1 MLAAVMPKR
10 NGRLSPD
17 RGEDTMTQF
26 ASDRLPLV
34 IGITGHRDLH
44 DRDVPLLEQTV
55 ASVIE
60 ALRRDFL
67 AGDSETPVIVL
78 SGLAEGADRVAARA
92 ALAAGA
98 KLVAP
103 LPMPLAE
110 YRRDFEPGLK
120 TGNITEFEELFAQAI
135 AAPVMPLRIASVEA
149 LRDSHRR
156 ADQYR
161 ALGIFIARHCHVLL
175 ALWDGNGQ
183 DVSPGGAAEVVALKR
198 DGIPLGLAGSA
209 RECLEGSGIGP
220 VIEILTP
227 RMKHA
232 HAAREVSVKPWGKE
246 VIEQHDR
253 PHQSWRAAVETLAHS
268 LAPGRKPRTVTLP
281 PAQRR
286 EIESWQRFEALV
298 GCNRQ
303 FNRDAEA
310 LLRRTDGARRME
322 ESLVS
327 LFEDGDAVGNDWPD
341 ARRRVAELA
350 PLGLRFHAMADAL
363 AQERGSRLNANWKL
377 LSACGLVGFV
387 CFALVAQA
395 ASVASGGMVA
405 VLLGGYFVCLVAAL
419 VLIVQAG
426 RERHWH
432 LVYRALAEALRVAV
446 FWKLLGITPGYV
458 QATSSGAHD
467 AQVGGGPAQE
477 VADAGPIRG
486 PGELAWVT
494 VCLRTLEGLDKPQ
507 GTFPHALDPIGH
519 AIARR
524 FWVLGQSARYGREAS
539 RQVQLADRHEACA
552 AALIALSLLVLAP
565 QELYLLLAGDRRGWL
580 AQAIVVLI
588 GLLPAMAA
596 ALIVY
601 SGQWAFRAHARQC
614 QRLHVLFERALDLL
628 PVELDDETQER
639 ARSVYHQLGLAAL
652 SESAQRAAL
661 PARGPALPPQ

>member
-1 MLAAVMPKR
+1 MLAAVMRKR
-10 NGRLSPD
+10 NARLSPD

-34 IGITGHRDLH
+34 IGVTGHRDLH
-44 DRDVPLLEQTV
+44 DGDIPLLEQAV
-55 ASVIE
+55 ASVIA

-67 AGDSETPVIVL
+67 AGDNEAPVIVL

-98 KLVAP
+98 RLVAP

-120 TGNITEFEELFAQAI
+120 AGNLAEFEELFTQAI
-135 AAPVMPLRIASVEA
+135 AAPVMPLRTASVEA
-149 LRDSHRR
+149 LRDSNRR

-175 ALWDGNGQ
+175 ALWDGNEQ

-198 DGIPLGLAGSA
+198 NGIPLSLAGSA

-227 RMKHA
+227 RLKHP

-246 VIEQHDR
+246 VLERHGC
-253 PHQSWRAAVETLAHS
+253 PHKAWRTAMETLAHS
-268 LAPGRKPRTVTLP
+268 LAPGRKPRTVPLP
-281 PAQRR
+281 AAQRR

-298 GCNRQ
+298 GRNWQ
-303 FNRDAEA
+303 FNCDAEA
-310 LLRRTDGARRME
+310 LLRRDDGARRLE
-322 ESLVS
+322 QSLAS
-327 LFEDGDAVGNDWPD
+327 FFEDGDAGGNDD

-350 PLGLRFHAMADAL
+350 PLALRFHAMADAL
-363 AQERGSRLNANWKL
+363 AQERGSGLNRNWKFMSAAGL
-377 LSACGLVGFV
+377 LGFL
-387 CFALVAQA
+387 CFASFVQA
-395 ASVASGGMVA
+395 ASVASGGMAA
-405 VLLGGYFVCLVAAL
+405 VLLGGYFVCLAAVL
-419 VLIVQAG
+419 VLVVRAG
-426 RERHWH
+426 RERHWYLEH
-432 LVYRALAEALRVAV
+432 RALAEALRVAV
-446 FWKLLGITPGYV
+446 FWKLLGIAPGYV

-467 AQVGGGPAQE
+467 AQVGDGPTQE
-477 VADAGPIRG
+477 VADAYPMQG

-507 GTFPHALDPIGH
+507 DPSAHPLDPIGH
-519 AIARR
+519 GIARR
-524 FWVLGQSARYGREAS
+524 FWVLGQSIRYGRQAS
-539 RQVQLADRHEACA
+539 RQVQLADRHAACA

-565 QELYLLLAGDRRGWL
+565 QELYLLLAGDRHGWL

-588 GLLPAMAA
+588 GLVPAMAA

-601 SGQWAFRAHARQC
+601 SGQSAFRAHARQC
-614 QRLHVLFERALDLL
+614 QRLRALFERALDLL
-628 PVELDDETQER
+628 PIELDDETRGR

-652 SESAQRAAL
+652 SESAQWAAL
-661 PARGPALPPQ
+661 PARGPAPPPQ